1 MSVELHILSDD
12 GGELKKKD
20 KEFQKIPQS
29 EEEDIRMNLARS
41 FNAGQHLETWRDA
54 IKGNPKALGWCFFSL
69 FSCIMWGYDGLA
81 SSIVLAIGQFR
92 KDYGNDNFRQG
103 EYIIP
108 VIWQLGLGA
117 ASLFGLL
124 FGGVGAG
131 FVSKK
136 WGRQICMTVSYLLS
150 IAGVFLQ
157 YYSSPGDMPM
167 LFGGKVL
174 AGIPLGVFITIA
186 PTYCAEIAPFA
197 LRGSVTAAV
206 NWSLVLGQCM
216 AYVVMRQTQYS
227 DGPNAYL
234 ILFAIQ
240 WVFAGAALLALPFFP
255 ESPYHLVSQGRIEKA
270 KKNIRRLR
278 NSEFDVDGYI
288 ASIEIDLETQ
298 ARTERE
304 ASFKEC
310 FRGKNSK
317 RTLIAM
323 STFFIQSICGIG
335 WIIGY
340 MAYFLQLGG
349 LSEAHSFDATVA
361 LSFLM
366 LLGNMAG
373 WIFVEKFGRRDTALY
388 GCITLASSL
397 FLIGISAM
405 IPSKKAIW
413 AQVSFMAV
421 WSFTYQSTIGSVAW
435 PIVTEVSKSS
445 LRGHTQSLAT
455 VTQGL
460 VGAVSGV
467 SLPFLVNPDQLNM
480 GGRVAFIYGGI
491 LGFSCL
497 GVWRY
502 YPETKGRTFEEIDK
516 LFEMG
521 INPRRFKQTKLAVE

>member
-1 MSVELHILSDD
+1 MARGV
-12 GGELKKKD
+12 
-20 KEFQKIPQS
+20 
-29 EEEDIRMNLARS
+29 ARS
-41 FNAGQHLETWRDA
+41 MVYA
-54 IKGNPKALGWCFFSL
+54 NPTSA
-69 FSCIMWGYDGLA
+69 
-81 SSIVLAIGQFR
+81 
-92 KDYGNDNFRQG
+92 
-103 EYIIP
+103 
-108 VIWQLGLGA
+108 
-117 ASLFGLL
+117 
-124 FGGVGAG
+124 
-131 FVSKK
+131 
-136 WGRQICMTVSYLLS
+136 LS

-157 YYSSPGDMPM
+157 WYSSPGDMPM

-174 AGIPLGVFITIA
+174 SGIPLGVFITIA

-206 NWSLVLGQCM
+206 NWSLVLGQCL

-227 DGPNAYL
+227 NGPNAYL
-234 ILFAIQ
+234 ILFGIQ
-240 WVFAGAALLALPFFP
+240 WVFAGVALLALPWFP
-255 ESPYHLVSQGRIEKA
+255 ESPYHLVSQGRMEKA
-270 KKNIRRLR
+270 RKNVRKLHGK
-278 NSEFDVDGYI
+278 EFDVDGYI
-288 ASIEIDLETQ
+288 ASIQVDLETQ

-340 MAYFLQLGG
+340 AFHFLRNREERLIEGRYMAYFLQLGG
-349 LSEAHSFDATVA
+349 LSESSSFDATVI

-366 LLGNMAG
+366 LVGNMAG
-373 WIFVEKFGRRDTALY
+373 WIFVERFGRRNTALY
-388 GCITLASSL
+388 GKLPLPPPNPSTNKPPGCITLSSAL
-397 FLIGISAM
+397 FLIGISAV

-413 AQVSFMAV
+413 AQVFFMAI

-460 VGAVSGV
+460 VGAISGV
-467 SLPFLVNPDQLNM
+467 SLPFMVNPDQGNM
-480 GGRVAFIYGGI
+480 GGKVAFIYGGI
-491 LGFSCL
+491 LGISCV
-497 GVWRY
+497 GVWMY
-502 YPETKGRTFEEIDK
+502 YPETKGRTFAEIDR

-521 INPRRFKQTKLAVE
+521 VNPRRFKSTKLSQE